1 MKHKTKQIIKYME
14 DESGKTNLMIE
25 AEKKRQNRTKLLQY
39 TVNPFTCWSNSIVKI
54 AYPLDLFL
62 FINN

>member
-39 TVNPFTCWSNSIVKI
+39 TVNPFTC
-54 AYPLDLFL
+54 
-62 FINN
+62 